1 MFLRRSSF
9 FINRTCGVFANRTVS
24 QSCIQLSEELKNA
37 FTNRLPVVALE
48 STIITHGMP
57 YPQNVECALQ
67 VEEVIRKQGAVPAT
81 IAIVNGKIKVG
92 LSEKDINK
100 LGDTKSSQPI
110 KTSRRDLAYVMS
122 NKKNGGTTVSGTLIV
137 ANKVNIPIFATGGIG
152 GVHRDAENTFDISA
166 DLIELGRSSV
176 AVISSGVKSILD
188 IPKTLEV
195 LETQG
200 VFVATFGSPN
210 DFPAFYARDSGIKVP
225 YSVQNADEAARI
237 IKSNRDINTKSGMLF
252 GVPIPEEFAFDS
264 DVINKVIEEALHEA
278 KLNNIQGKL
287 ITPFLLSHIAKITEG
302 KSLQSNIALIKNNAK
317 VAADIAVALSKLE
330 QSQVEDKGTSIIGE
344 NIQRRPIII
353 GGSNMDC
360 SAVLDTDNIQ
370 VSTYCTYRVIKIE
383 YNVQL

>member
-1 MFLRRSSF
+1 MFLLQSSF
-9 FINRTCGVFANRTVS
+9 FVNRSCGVFAKRTVS
-24 QSCIQLSEELKNA
+24 HSCCCIQLSEELKNA
-37 FTNRLPVVALE
+37 FVNRLPVVALE

-67 VEEVIRKQGAVPAT
+67 VEDVVRKQGAIPAT

-92 LSEKDINK
+92 LSEKDINQ

-110 KTSRRDLAYVMS
+110 KTSRRDLAYVLS

-152 GVHRDAENTFDISA
+152 GVHRGVENTFDISA
-166 DLIELGRSSV
+166 DLLELGRSSV

-188 IPKTLEV
+188 ISKTLEV

-200 VFVATFGSPN
+200 VFVATFGSSN
-210 DFPAFYARDSGIKVP
+210 DFPAFYARNSGVKVP
-225 YSVQNADEAARI
+225 YSVKNAEEIARI
-237 IKSNRDINTKSGMLF
+237 ISSNRDINTQSGMLF
-252 GVPIPEEFAFDS
+252 AVPIPEEFAFDS
-264 DVINKVIEEALHEA
+264 DVINRVIEEALHEA

-302 KSLQSNIALIKNNAK
+302 KSLQSNIALIKNNAN
-317 VAADIAVALSKLE
+317 VAADIAVALAKLGD
-330 QSQVEDKGTSIIGE
+330 SQGEDKASSISRE

-370 VSTYCTYRVIKIE
+370 Y
-383 YNVQL
+383 L